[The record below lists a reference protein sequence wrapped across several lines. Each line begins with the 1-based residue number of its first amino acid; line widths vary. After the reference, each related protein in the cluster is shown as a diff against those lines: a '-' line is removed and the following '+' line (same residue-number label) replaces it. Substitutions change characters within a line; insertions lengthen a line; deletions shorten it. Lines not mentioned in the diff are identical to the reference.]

1 MLDIPNMPEG
11 YGLIMTAKGN
21 YNILVQKH
29 NKYIKTKEGKPKYF
43 KTPERAVEYA
53 RKHAELK
60 LNYAQQVP
68 GWI

>member
-1 MLDIPNMPEG
+1 MLSNQEMPEG
-11 YGLIMTAKGN
+11 YGLIVTKKGN
-21 YNILVQKH
+21 FNILMQRS
-29 NKYIKTKEGKPKYF
+29 NKYIKTREGKPKYF